1 MTDKGFEKAA
11 EFLEDEPSN
20 LPANTH
26 DPETG
31 EPTGQG
37 LTELDFAMFQNRFG
51 PAMAGEISPQ
61 RRALAEA
68 RMRTVAALLGEQSS
82 TFVEYLKKIG
92 MPYNHI
98 TSHDGKKAIIIL
110 LEDIAESD
118 MRKS

>member
-1 MTDKGFEKAA
+1 VTDKGFEKAA

-31 EPTGQG
+31 EPIGQG

-68 RMRTVAALLGEQSS
+68 RMRTVAALLGQQAS

-92 MPYNHI
+92 LPYTFDTNA
-98 TSHDGKKAIIIL
+98 DGKKIICIT
-110 LEDIAESD
+110 LEDIAEND
-118 MRKS
+118 MKRG